1 MDQDLLTRGNL
12 GCAMQN
18 LIGDDIVGYQGD
30 GFGGIEALG
39 HRGQFGDILAC
50 EAIAVGAQ
58 VAQ

>member
-1 MDQDLLTRGNL
+1 
-12 GCAMQN
+12 MQN